1 MKKYT
6 QTDNHVFGTSSNFK
20 QRDRKYKVQ
29 TLLTE
34 EQEILYSTRHELDQA
49 DAEREVK
56 ERYEERVRKNKD
68 G

>member
-6 QTDNHVFGTSSNFK
+6 QAADHAFGTPSKYK

-29 TLLTE
+29 TLLNE
-34 EQEILYSTRHELDQA
+34 EQEILYSTRHELDYK

-56 ERYEERVRKNKD
+56 ERFEERVRRNKD